1 MGPWLMP
8 TVYLLT
14 GNVAGAARLG
24 AGMATRW
31 ALGSEYREPQ
41 RSLLGEPLGERM
53 GGGLGGGQ

>member
-1 MGPWLMP
+1 MAAVGPWLMP

-53 GGGLGGGQ
+53 G